1 MKLSVGIV
9 GLPNV
14 GKSTLFNAITRAS
27 VDAKNYPFCTIEPN
41 SGIVAIPDDRI
52 DVLSQIS
59 GTTKLIYATIEFVD
73 IAGLVK
79 GASKGEG
86 LGNQFLANIRET
98 SVIAHVVRCFED
110 DNVIHV
116 HGKIDPVDDI
126 DTINTEL
133 VLADLD
139 MVEKLIQSQ
148 LRKAKVQSK
157 EEKEKLDLFERMRD
171 HLAQGKPVRSMG
183 LSVEETILLK
193 GVFFLTQKRV
203 IYVANV
209 SEKDVV
215 TENDFVKKVRDY
227 VSKDG
232 DAVITICAHM
242 EAELASLDDA
252 DRKAYLSEMGL
263 KESGLDKLAK
273 ASFSLLGAQTYLTT
287 GEKETRA
294 WVIAVGATAPEAA
307 GVIHTDF
314 QKGFIRANIVSYDD
328 FVKCKGY
335 KEAREKGLLRQEGKD
350 YIMRDGDVVE
360 FLFNV

>member
-14 GKSTLFNAITRAS
+14 GKSTLFNAITNAT

-41 SGIVAIPDDRI
+41 SGVVAVPDSRLA
-52 DVLSQIS
+52 VLSAIS
-59 GTTKLIYATIEFVD
+59 GSSKLIYATIEFVD

-110 DNVIHV
+110 DNIVHV
-116 HGKIDPVDDI
+116 HGKIDPIDDI

-133 VLADLD
+133 VFADFEMTD
-139 MVEKLIQSQ
+139 KLIQNQ
-148 LRKAKVQSK
+148 IRKAKTGPK
-157 EEKEKLDLFERMRD
+157 EEKEKLDLLERIKA
-171 HLAQGKPVRSMG
+171 HLEQGKPVRS
-183 LSVEETILLK
+183 LSITPDEHLLLK
-193 GVFFLTQKRV
+193 GIFFLSQKRV
-203 IYVANV
+203 VYVANV
-209 SEKDVV
+209 SENDVIHGNALV
-215 TENDFVKKVRDY
+215 DRVREH

-232 DAVITICAHM
+232 DAVITVCAHM
-242 EAELASLDDA
+242 EAELAQLDDS
-252 DRKAYLSEMGL
+252 DRQAYLEELGL
-263 KESGLDKLAK
+263 KESGLDKLAQAAFK
-273 ASFSLLGAQTYLTT
+273 LLNAQTYLTT

-294 WVIAVGATAPEAA
+294 WVISVGATAPEAA

-328 FVKCKGY
+328 FVKCNGL
-335 KEAREKGLLRQEGKD
+335 KEAREKGLLRQEGKE
-350 YIMRDGDVVE
+350 YIMKDGDVVE

>member
-14 GKSTLFNAITRAS
+14 GKSTLFNAITNAS

-41 SGIVAIPDDRI
+41 SGVVAIPDERLG
-52 DVLSQIS
+52 VLSSIS
-59 GTTKLIYATIEFVD
+59 GSSKLIYATIEFVD

-116 HGKIDPVDDI
+116 HGKIDPIDDI

-133 VLADLD
+133 ILADLD
-139 MVEKLIQSQ
+139 MVDKLIQNQ
-148 LRKAKVQSK
+148 IRKAKAQPK
-157 EEKEKLDLFERMRD
+157 EEKEKLVIFERIKA
-171 HLAQGKPVRSMG
+171 HLEQGKPVRSIG
-183 LSVEETILLK
+183 LSDDEFLLLK
-193 GVFFLTQKRV
+193 GVFFLSQKRV
-203 IYVANV
+203 VYVANV
-209 SEKDVV
+209 SESDVV
-215 TENDFVKKVRDY
+215 SENDWVKKVREH

-232 DAVITICAHM
+232 DAVITVCAQM
-242 EAELASLDDA
+242 EAELSQLGDD
-252 DRKAYLSEMGL
+252 DKVLYLNELGL

-273 ASFSLLGAQTYLTT
+273 AAFQLLNAQTYLTT

-294 WVIAVGATAPEAA
+294 WVIPVGATAPEAA

-314 QKGFIRANIVSYDD
+314 QKGFIRANIVSYGD
-328 FVKCKGY
+328 FVKCNGL
-335 KEAREKGLLRQEGKD
+335 KEAREKGLLRQEGKE
-350 YIMRDGDVVE
+350 YIMQDGDVVE